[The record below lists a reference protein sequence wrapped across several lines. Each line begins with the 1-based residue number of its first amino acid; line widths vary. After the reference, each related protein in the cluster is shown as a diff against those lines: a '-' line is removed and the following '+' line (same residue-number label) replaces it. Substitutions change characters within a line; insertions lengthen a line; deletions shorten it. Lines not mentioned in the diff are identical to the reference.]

1 MYHNYKCLT
10 FFLSLYD
17 YFFLGI
23 DFKDAAAEALKGLDD
38 FMKTRSDR
46 YRVDCHY
53 TDFFG

>member
-1 MYHNYKCLT
+1 MFN
-10 FFLSLYD
+10 FLSLYD

>member
-1 MYHNYKCLT
+1 MFN
-10 FFLSLYD
+10 FLSFSLWL
-17 YFFLGI
+17 FFLGI
-23 DFKDAAAEALKGLDD
+23 DLKDAAAEALKGLDD